1 MSRLFGGENSK
12 RETVKCFVFFCFP
25 CPFTSP
31 YLQTCRRTNW
41 WHFCLLMK
49 FFLERKRKWKASFSD
64 IFITQPVWFLF
75 KCVFFSFFFYYYKS
89 TLINKNIVLLL
100 LIFYFIFIFFNG
112 MRAKENF
119 RNFSSLLELKLKN
132 TVAIGKTENLLP

>member
-1 MSRLFGGENSK
+1 MSRLFGGENNK

-75 KCVFFSFFFYYYKS
+75 KCGFFFFFFFHYYKS
-89 TLINKNIVLLL
+89 TLINENIVLLL
-100 LIFYFIFIFFNG
+100 LIFYFIFIFFNRG
-112 MRAKENF
+112 WGQRKISGISPHCWN
-119 RNFSSLLELKLKN
+119 
-132 TVAIGKTENLLP
+132 